1 MNVSALTRIEQLMSV
16 EFELQTFI
24 KMDRLLQNSSIDL
37 DKKIIACENAFHISM
52 SSEEN
57 PIKNSEDISKQMLQ
71 MVENTRQC
79 SLEQTALAWIINQ
92 LDHEIKPPTSMYDNE
107 SFILEMKER
116 GNLWSCLFKICTLY
130 PAVAERSFMNVKQQ
144 PCEFIVKSIAES
156 IDVNST
162 LETSSNIFKW
172 IAQFILD
179 SENISNALFRQP
191 LSYNQAI
198 AKLIEVSQKDT
209 PCMESSISLELKL
222 ILQHYKKFLLQVH
235 ANITDGGCLD
245 IDSIEGNFL
254 EVILPVLIDED
265 TNKIA
270 QDVKLNETIT
280 EILCRVLFKRERL
293 ISDWKDF
300 MYSLTVPDRK
310 PSPNTD
316 HIEKLLYFLQHNTKE
331 NNRVFKL
338 LPILFKAILMTGTKE
353 NQQTNMNIIKFT
365 QKEIVLFFVMCSYI
379 LKIGPLPTSL
389 PSQII
394 LDSSLAACKITG
406 MMDEK
411 SRLEE
416 RLFVFGN
423 LVKIL
428 SNYSSSSSLVSV
440 EFNTNEDD
448 NLESSMQFITWLKL
462 CLKDLLE
469 TKVHENHTETSW
481 KNTYSSITV
490 VTNMMKL
497 DSRIVESLIGS
508 ILGNI
513 LFKKSSQFSNTK
525 ESAKISS
532 CYELKHGLTCQVA
545 RTQFITELFLTYSK
559 LRQIPKLIAK
569 FFLCLQYKDVA
580 ASEQQEPKKAYPFSS
595 DNVFNA
601 NDLIICGSYISKLPY
616 AQLIEVFKTFSYHL
630 ESVETSLVKASLLS
644 QKDIKSEYY
653 VNILNLSNQ
662 LIPCFLENSTMSDH
676 LVPIS
681 IKEKFIQL
689 MIKMHESI
697 KSKFDSHLGLV
708 TNILLGL
715 SQLAS
720 LMMSYD
726 FFESNLELKK
736 GLQSIITEAEP
747 FEKEAK
753 KLISGGKR
761 KLDTNSPKNRKR
773 KKNAS
778 NNLDMN
784 NPKDNLSLLQ
794 CDLVENVVNLTDED
808 YNRTANLIWTSMACE
823 DDLLANSENAWLST
837 LIAENIKLQNAVLCV
852 SIEAFAPYFE
862 KNSSIPTNFK
872 AAFHNFYNHRS
883 HITKDDS
890 NKDKSKIPNNEK
902 MTHHD
907 IIFQAAQAFGNF
919 SIIEIPNNFDLDVT
933 LKTEDITSFTNVFG
947 KLLPLELTQGNL
959 EFVASLLL
967 CNLLVLAPSQNIV
980 FQNYVLA
987 SLLRCWDTTYRTTNI
1002 LRYIPFGKLLRLVCR
1017 LEVNVS
1023 SVKQKELT
1031 LKVFKEI
1038 YHDIPLTMQL
1048 AKIGVSLQS
1057 NSEKANPLLDLNDGT
1072 IKILCDAVTSFFSNK
1087 NEADFNCDDKDVI
1100 KSDTMCSVALMRSI
1114 EAFIVAPGQ
1123 NYKTSNSKTM
1133 QDEKSK
1139 NISYFSILGENFLLG
1154 LKNINI
1160 NHEESVKSSLGSNDN
1175 CSITLNN
1182 SFDKMTVVI
1191 SGVSA
1196 CMTLKSRIPSLDLSS
1211 VENGLMT
1218 IVKFALNFVSSAI
1231 HKNDDSNGVNLRN
1244 INQYF
1249 HFLKT
1254 TCKYVSISEIY
1265 NETNSLPI
1273 LHIWQYFL
1281 SSKVF
1286 QLNERIQGKVF
1297 ANTIEQ
1303 YENELFES
1311 ILSTFKNKDLFKDLV
1326 NSLIE
1331 RLNAEVTS
1339 MDNQERFC
1347 RLMNIVAN
1355 LVNLNLE
1362 AESDK
1367 NYEVRQTALE
1377 KVIQIIQVRSEE

>member
-1 MNVSALTRIEQLMSV
+1 
-16 EFELQTFI
+16 
-24 KMDRLLQNSSIDL
+24 MDRLLQNSSIDL

-57 PIKNSEDISKQMLQ
+57 PITNGEDSSKQLLQ
-71 MVENTRQC
+71 MIENTRHY
-79 SLEQTALAWIINQ
+79 SLEQTALAWIISQ

-107 SFILEMKER
+107 SFMLEMKDR
-116 GNLWSCLFKICTLY
+116 GTLWSCLFNICTLY
-130 PAVAERSFMNVKQQ
+130 PTIAERSFLNAKQQ
-144 PCEFIVKSIAES
+144 PCEFIVKSIAEG

-162 LETSSNIFKW
+162 LETSSNIFKL
-172 IAQFILD
+172 IAQFILR
-179 SENISNALFRQP
+179 SENISNSLFRQP

-198 AKLIEVSQKDT
+198 AKLIEVSQKDS
-209 PCMESSISLELKL
+209 PCMESRVSLDLKF

-265 TNKIA
+265 INIIA
-270 QDVKLNETIT
+270 QDVELNETIT
-280 EILCRVLFKRERL
+280 EILFRVLFKRERL

-310 PSPNTD
+310 PAPNTD
-316 HIEKLLYFLQHNTKE
+316 HIEKLLYFLQLNTKE

-338 LPILFKAILMTGTKE
+338 LPILFKAILMTGAKE
-353 NQQTNMNIIKFT
+353 NHQENLNVITFT

-406 MMDEK
+406 MIDEK

-469 TKVHENHTETSW
+469 TKVHKNHTETSW
-481 KNTYSSITV
+481 KNTYSSISV

-497 DSRIVESLIGS
+497 DSRIVESLIGC
-508 ILGNI
+508 ILGNV
-513 LFKKSSQFSNTK
+513 LFKKSSQFLNTK
-525 ESAKISS
+525 ESEMTSS
-532 CYELKHGLTCQVA
+532 PFEPKPGLTCQVT
-545 RTQFITELFLTYSK
+545 RTQFMTELFLTYSK

-580 ASEQQEPKKAYPFSS
+580 ASEEQEPKKAYPFSS

-601 NDLIICGSYISKLPY
+601 NDLIICGSYISKLPN

-630 ESVETSLVKASLLS
+630 ESIETSLVKASLLS
-644 QKDIKSEYY
+644 QKDLKSEYY

-697 KSKFDSHLGLV
+697 KLKFNSHLGLV
-708 TNILLGL
+708 TNVLLGL

-726 FFESNLELKK
+726 CFERNSELKR
-736 GLQSIITEAEP
+736 GLQSIVTETEP

-753 KLISGGKR
+753 KLISGSKR
-761 KLDTNSPKNRKR
+761 KLDTNSPKDRKR
-773 KKNAS
+773 KKKALD
-778 NNLDMN
+778 NLDMN
-784 NPKDNLSLLQ
+784 NPKDDFSILQSDLL
-794 CDLVENVVNLTDED
+794 EKVVDFTDED
-808 YNRTANLIWTSMACE
+808 YYKTANLIWTYMARE

-872 AAFHNFYNHRS
+872 TAFQYLYNRRS
-883 HITKDDS
+883 GIARDDS
-890 NKDKSKIPNNEK
+890 NKDKSEIPPNEK
-902 MTHHD
+902 LTDQD
-907 IIFQAAQAFGNF
+907 IIFEAAQAFGNF
-919 SIIEIPNNFDLDVT
+919 SIKELPKNFDLDVS
-933 LKTEDITSFTNVFG
+933 LKTEDITSFINVFG

-959 EFVASLLL
+959 ESTTSLLL

-980 FQNYVLA
+980 FQNCVIA

-1017 LEVNVS
+1017 LEINVS
-1023 SVKQKELT
+1023 SVKQKGLN
-1031 LKVFKEI
+1031 LKLFNEI
-1038 YHDIPLTMQL
+1038 YHDVPLTMQL

-1072 IKILCDAVTSFFSNK
+1072 MKMLCDAVTLFFKNK
-1087 NEADFNCDDKDVI
+1087 NKADFNFDDKDVI

-1114 EAFIVAPGQ
+1114 EAFILAPGQ
-1123 NYKTSNSKTM
+1123 NNKTSNSKTM
-1133 QDEKSK
+1133 QDQKSK
-1139 NISYFSILGENFLLG
+1139 NISYFSIFGENFLLG
-1154 LKNINI
+1154 LKSLNI
-1160 NHEESVKSSLGSNDN
+1160 NHEESVKSSLSSNDN
-1175 CSITLNN
+1175 SSKRLKN

-1211 VENGLMT
+1211 VENSLMV
-1218 IVKFALNFVSSAI
+1218 IVKFALKFVSSVI
-1231 HKNDDSNGVNLRN
+1231 NTNDDSNDTNLRY

-1254 TCKYVSISEIY
+1254 TCKYVSISETY
-1265 NETNSLPI
+1265 SKTNSLPI

-1286 QLNERIQGKVF
+1286 QLNECIQGQVF

-1303 YENELFES
+1303 YENELFETM
-1311 ILSTFKNKDLFKDLV
+1311 LTTFKNKDLFKDLV
-1326 NSLIE
+1326 NSLLE
-1331 RLNAEVTS
+1331 RLKAEVTS
-1339 MDNQERFC
+1339 IDNRERFC

-1355 LVNLNLE
+1355 LANLNLE

-1377 KVIQIIQVRSEE
+1377 RVIQIIQVIFEE